1 MASPLEQQQAIEA
14 LSASGSLDNTR
25 KQPAAY
31 KRNADMMNAFP
42 LLVVPVVIYN
52 FLAIIYGFSGGDSSA
67 AYTSLTQPLFSI
79 PMPSAGTIWH
89 VSIGD
94 VLLLGGMFCLFFEL
108 IKSTQSDQMAII
120 NHSLSLV
127 VFVVCLIEFL
137 LLPPFATSTFFLLSM
152 MALMDV
158 VAGFIVT
165 IISAR
170 KDIEFG
176 GGAH

>member
-14 LSASGSLDNTR
+14 LSVSGQLDNSR
-25 KQPAAY
+25 RQAPY
-31 KRNADMMNAFP
+31 KRNADLMNAFP
-42 LLVVPVVIYN
+42 LLVVPVVMYN
-52 FLAIIYGFSGGDSSA
+52 VMAIFAMLGGSDANA
-67 AYTSLTQPLFSI
+67 AFHTMTSVLFSV
-79 PMPSAGTIWH
+79 PMPSPGTSWS

-94 VLLLGGMFCLFFEL
+94 ILLLVGLFCLFFEL
-108 IKSTQSDQMAII
+108 IKSTQSDQLAII

-137 LLPPFATSTFFLLSM
+137 LLRPFATSTFFLLSM
-152 MALMDV
+152 MALLDV

-176 GGAH
+176 GGGGH